1 MKVQSYLKGAAIIAV
16 LLAAIIYALKALVW
30 EELPIWLVSTPF
42 FLLVLFSFSFRW
54 LAKTE
59 EVHPKR
65 FVGVFMAATSLKMF
79 SVVLG
84 LVIYLMLDGPMRMHV
99 ALIAMSCYM
108 VFMAHFAG
116 IASQQIRKSSA
127 K

>member
-1 MKVQSYLKGAAIIAV
+1 M
-16 LLAAIIYALKALVW
+16 
-30 EELPIWLVSTPF
+30 
-42 FLLVLFSFSFRW
+42 SFRW

-59 EVHPKR
+59 AVNPKR
-65 FVGVFMAATSLKMF
+65 FVGVFMAATSFKMF
-79 SVVLG
+79 GVILG
-84 LVIYLMLDGPMRMHV
+84 IVIYLMLDGPMRMHV
-99 ALIAMSCYM
+99 SLITISCYM